1 MTKKEL
7 KNELEMARK
16 SVVSKGFSWNKNKD
30 IDWVSIKQFEIAYQD
45 TIERLFPN
53 YCWWQL
59 TNYWDIFNA
68 MMGGINDNDIIDE
81 IIAHIDDRYF
91 GE

>member
-7 KNELEMARK
+7 KNELEMTRESLIA
-16 SVVSKGFSWNKNKD
+16 KGFSWNKNKG
-30 IDWVSIKQFEIAYQD
+30 IDWASIKRFEIAYQD
-45 TIERLFPN
+45 TLERLYPHN
-53 YCWWQL
+53 CWWEL

-68 MMGGINDNDIIDE
+68 MMSGIDDKDIIDE
-81 IIAHIDDRYF
+81 IIAHIDDKYF